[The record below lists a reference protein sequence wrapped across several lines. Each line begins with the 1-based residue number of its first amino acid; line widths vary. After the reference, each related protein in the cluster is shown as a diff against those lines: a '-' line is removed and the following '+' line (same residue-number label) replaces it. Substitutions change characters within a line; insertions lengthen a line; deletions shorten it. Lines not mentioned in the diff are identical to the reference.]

1 MAYKYLDNA
10 IKAIESQ
17 IENAYI
23 QGCSDGKS
31 KAQREYSKHGK
42 TAKIEVLSEDA
53 FDSMPDYYKSWP
65 VKAWCECGKPLNRL
79 DYTFCP
85 YCGGLIVREGK
96 NNDQRS

>member
-42 TAKIEVLSEDA
+42 TAKIEVLSVGRKLTGE
-53 FDSMPDYYKSWP
+53 MVIIKCQ
-65 VKAWCECGKPLNRL
+65 K
-79 DYTFCP
+79 
-85 YCGGLIVREGK
+85 
-96 NNDQRS
+96 